1 MTRFPI
7 TATLTI
13 KGLLRS
19 AMLMNYV
26 RVNTYFYGQ
35 KHISSGLYV
44 ITKQEDRIDSSGYR
58 TTLSLTRIA
67 GDDDASWN
75 IGQPEMSNL
84 SDNQTR
90 AESNKEVVKNVNS
103 NKSNDE
109 LRSAG
114 DNRKGFSNR
123 PRSSYTTSGN
133 LKANKASSNPHYKL
147 NGKNGGGA

>member
-26 RVNTYFYGQ
+26 RINTYFYGQ

-44 ITKQEDRIDSSGYR
+44 ITKQEDRIDSAGYR

-75 IGQPEMSNL
+75 INQNSTKWDNL
-84 SDNQTR
+84 AKY
-90 AESNKEVVKNVNS
+90 AEKHGGV
-103 NKSNDE
+103 
-109 LRSAG
+109 
-114 DNRKGFSNR
+114 
-123 PRSSYTTSGN
+123 
-133 LKANKASSNPHYKL
+133 ANKAPGHSSVTNKALGH
-147 NGKNGGGA
+147 GGGGSSRGGGAGRRNV

>member
-75 IGQPEMSNL
+75 IGQLEMNNL
-84 SDNQTR
+84 SDTKTR
-90 AESNKEVVKNVNS
+90 SESNKEVVENVNS

-109 LRSAG
+109 LRSSG
-114 DNRKGFSNR
+114 ENRKGFSNR
-123 PRSSYTTSGN
+123 PRGSYTTSGG
-133 LKANKASSNPHYKL
+133 LILSNPRYNL
-147 NGKNGGGA
+147 NGNVGGGAK

>member
-44 ITKQEDRIDSSGYR
+44 ITKQEDKIDSSGYR

-75 IGQPEMSNL
+75 I
-84 SDNQTR
+84 NQNNT
-90 AESNKEVVKNVNS
+90 
-103 NKSNDE
+103 D
-109 LRSAG
+109 SA
-114 DNRKGFSNR
+114 K
-123 PRSSYTTSGN
+123 
-133 LKANKASSNPHYKL
+133 
-147 NGKNGGGA
+147 